1 MNFKEAAIYSSN
13 IYYEYLTKI
22 KGSIIKY
29 RIEKRE
35 ISNVYCYLYPT
46 NNIKLFDDLQLKINS
61 NIFSNEQYKILEY
74 DYDLKRLKIAPELR
88 VKEFL
93 ISAKP
98 SEVELVVDL
107 RFLVKNVRKFYVH
120 YGNMLKMPTNVNNVN
135 YIEDKRLNDKP
146 SEEQANAVCGALS
159 NPLTYI
165 WGAPGTGKTRFVL
178 ARCVLSYLLSNDKV
192 KILITAPTNN
202 AVEQTLLGVLPVLSA
217 CGIDEKTI
225 FRMGAPSSK
234 FKQKYPNCCEYG
246 NAEAKLEK
254 NQKQIEKNKADIEDT
269 KYKLSLFPEYKK
281 AIEFEEQLT
290 ACQTELPQLFSE
302 MLRQY
307 ETSEEYENKVL
318 TIRGK
323 ITYIETLLSKLE
335 QEKKFS
341 TSCVKL
347 LTDLVNKYSHGIRKL
362 LFKRRIEEYTSLLNS
377 YIKKHDSVD
386 ADITINTMNLQY
398 LKFDNDVLSYQIKE
412 CKNNFSQL
420 LEEAIDKTK
429 FWTRVNNIVRTTNFN
444 NIKYSID
451 LFNQEIQKGIA
462 SLEKRKER
470 YTPIQNIT
478 EDELYA
484 QLAILEDKEK
494 ELLAKNKEIL
504 ALTPGARLA
513 SCRVLAATIDSCI
526 SRVTPENS
534 FKPDHIFL
542 DEAGYCSLIKGV
554 TLLTYNCPITLLG
567 DHMQLPPICEMDDY
581 KFIGDDRLVA
591 LYAQSTLH
599 IEEYTLSPLEIVTNY
614 LVHKVPQFNH
624 LVNYNLNHTFR
635 FGEKLAN
642 VLAEY
647 VYTPDFH
654 GTEENNTDIYYIN
667 SPKVDPAKPRYSSTE
682 IENINKYLR
691 KYKNEIIGIIT
702 PYRNQKNELLKALP
716 KTAEIL
722 TVHGSQGREWNTVLL
737 SVVDST
743 NKWFTNSHNNISNG
757 LKVINTAVSRAKNKL
772 VIVCDVEHWRKQ
784 DNQLIGQLI
793 QIGEELIIEE

>member
-1 MNFKEAAIYSSN
+1 MNFKQAAIYSSN
-13 IYYEYLTKI
+13 LYYEHLTKI
-22 KGSIIKY
+22 KGSLIRY
-29 RIEKRE
+29 SIEKIE
-35 ISNVYCYLYPT
+35 VSTVYSYLYLT
-46 NNIKLFDDLQLKINS
+46 HSIGSLEDLKLKINS
-61 NIFSNEQYKILEY
+61 NIFSNEQYKIIEY
-74 DYDLKRLKIAPELR
+74 DDKKKRLVIAPEIR
-88 VKEFL
+88 IKEYL
-93 ISAKP
+93 ILAKP
-98 SEVELVVDL
+98 REVELIIDL
-107 RFLVKNVRKFYVH
+107 RFLVKNVRKFYEH
-120 YGNMLKMPTNVNNVN
+120 YGNMLNMPTHVNNVT

-146 SEEQANAVCGALS
+146 SEEQATAVCGALS

-178 ARCVLSYLLSNDKV
+178 ARCVLSYLLSNDKA

-217 CGIDEKTI
+217 CGIDESNI
-225 FRMGAPSSK
+225 FRMGAPSSN

-254 NQKQIEKNKADIEDT
+254 NQKQIEQNKADIEDT

-290 ACQTELPQLFSE
+290 TCQAELTPLLSD
-302 MLRQY
+302 MLSLY
-307 ETSEEYENKVL
+307 ETSEECENKAL
-318 TIRGK
+318 INRGK
-323 ITYIETLLSKLE
+323 ITYIETVMPKLE
-335 QEKKFS
+335 KDKITLS
-341 TSCVKL
+341 NNVKHY
-347 LTDLVNKYSHGIRKL
+347 TTLVKRYSLSICKL
-362 LFKRRIEEYTSLLNS
+362 LFKNKLEEYTSYLNS
-377 YIKKHDSVD
+377 YIKKYNAVVAEINKHTK
-386 ADITINTMNLQY
+386 DIKNLKTENNSLSIKIN
-398 LKFDNDVLSYQIKE
+398 E
-412 CKNNFSQL
+412 CKNKFSEL
-420 LEEAIDKTK
+420 LKEAIEKSE
-429 FWTRVNNIVRTTNFN
+429 FWTRIYNILLTTNFN
-444 NIKYSID
+444 NIKNSID
-451 LFNQEIQKGIA
+451 LFNQEIQKGKS

-470 YTPIQNIT
+470 YIPIQSIT

-484 QLAILEDKEK
+484 KLALLEDREK

-504 ALTPGARLA
+504 AMTPGARLA

-526 SRVTPENS
+526 SRVTPDSS

-581 KFIGDDRLVA
+581 EFIGDDKLVA

-614 LVHKVPQFNH
+614 LEHKTPQFKH
-624 LVNYNLNHTFR
+624 LINYNLNHTFR

-642 VLAEY
+642 ILAEH
-647 VYTPDFH
+647 VYTPNFH
-654 GTEENNTDIYYIN
+654 GSEETNTNIYYIN

-691 KYKNEIIGIIT
+691 KYKDEIIGIIT

-757 LKVINTAVSRAKNKL
+757 LKVINTAVSRAKKKL
-772 VIVCDVEHWRKQ
+772 VIVCDVEHWKKQ
-784 DNQLIGQLI
+784 NNQLIGQLI
-793 QIGEELIIEE
+793 QIGEELVIEE